1 MDKQGQN
8 FMTRLY
14 FPLIAFLTL
23 LLLTI
28 PFSFD
33 FATSV
38 VPGWHTS
45 IYPPYYIWTLAM
57 VVVLLFVVIGY
68 WLMSRRVDK
77 TNWTLFILHLLL
89 TIPTV
94 IFIKFPSILLDVH
107 EANRDEF
114 IRSFLMRV
122 KLIPW
127 AEGIILV
134 GQVLFLVYFIRTIR
148 KKPLTT

>member
-1 MDKQGQN
+1 
-8 FMTRLY
+8 MTRPYLP
-14 FPLIAFLTL
+14 FIAFLTL

-38 VPGWHTS
+38 VPGWHTT
-45 IYPPYYIWTLAM
+45 IYPPYFIWTLAL

-68 WLMSRRVDK
+68 WLISKRVDK
-77 TNWTLFILHLLL
+77 TNWTLFIIHHLL

-107 EANRDEF
+107 QTDRDEL
-114 IRSFLMRV
+114 IRSLALRV

-127 AEGIILV
+127 AEGLFVV
-134 GQVLFLVYFIRTIR
+134 GQIFFLVYFIRTIR
-148 KKPLTT
+148 RKPHTT